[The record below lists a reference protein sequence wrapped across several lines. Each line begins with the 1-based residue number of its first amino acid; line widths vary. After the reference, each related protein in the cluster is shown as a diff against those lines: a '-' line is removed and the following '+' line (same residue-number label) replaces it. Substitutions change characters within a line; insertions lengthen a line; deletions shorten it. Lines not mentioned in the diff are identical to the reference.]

1 MSRKDHSSSVV
12 KQPVIGVIWD
22 SCRREAY
29 HRYLALPTST
39 RVGPFPPTFVDKP
52 SHDWRTQRSFHAG
65 ATRPDITHENVALC
79 EGDRERESQRGSPFS
94 VWKKGRKERANEAK
108 EAKNKC
114 TLTFFKRASE
124 ENRVERFSLWHR
136 VGKERTQVSYFLSR
150 ARSQTIQKR
159 RGEIRQYFPHLSKE
173 EQK

>member
-1 MSRKDHSSSVV
+1 MSRKDHSSSAV
-12 KQPVIGVIWD
+12 KQTVIGVIWD

-79 EGDRERESQRGSPFS
+79 EGDRERESHREEVRFHSGS
-94 VWKKGRKERANEAK
+94 
-108 EAKNKC
+108 
-114 TLTFFKRASE
+114 KRE
-124 ENRVERFSLWHR
+124 EK
-136 VGKERTQVSYFLSR
+136 KERTRQKKQRTNARWLFLSAR
-150 ARSQTIQKR
+150 AKKIAWSVSVCGTESGKNERKFHIFSCALDPR
-159 RGEIRQYFPHLSKE
+159 RYKSHK
-173 EQK
+173 